1 MITGGYH
8 DGQGAAVL
16 GPPSIAIRDAAGSE
30 ASRVP
35 LANSKS
41 IFRQDIS
48 TPNPI
53 FGGRHF
59 RIDPLDMVFQGPRV
73 RWGILAVPHF

>member
-35 LANSKS
+35 LANSKF
-41 IFRQDIS
+41 IFD
-48 TPNPI
+48 TFLLNPI
-53 FGGRHF
+53 SPVFGGGALAF
-59 RIDPLDMVFQGPRV
+59 DPLDIGFHG
-73 RWGILAVPHF
+73 L